1 MLIDEKELRGL
12 KDTELKLEKEH
23 HLIAERIKKLNQL
36 KEYGTNPYPH
46 KFNQTHHSKEL
57 HDKYSYLKAEEHTID
72 NVSVAGRIVG
82 FRKLGKLAFGHL
94 RDNDGKIQVLFNE
107 QETKLFEQIKS
118 LDVGDY
124 LGVNGIIFKTKTG
137 ELTVKG
143 IEFTVLAK
151 SLRPLPEKY
160 HGIQDIEIKYRQRY
174 LDLIMDDNSKNIFIL
189 RSKIIKALK
198 EFLDNKNFMEVET
211 PVLQPIYGGA
221 AAKPFITHHNDL
233 DMKLYLRISLE
244 LYLKR
249 LIVGG
254 YEKVYEIGKV
264 FRNESIDTSHNPE
277 FTLME
282 CYWAYADYNDVMELV
297 EDAYNYVAL
306 KVLGTTKIIYQDKEI
321 ELKKPWKRLT
331 MKEALLEYGSI
342 DTDKLS
348 NEELIILLE
357 KNKIEYRKD
366 MSKGLL
372 VNQLF
377 KIVEEKLIQPVFII
391 NHPKETTPL
400 CKLHRKDNELI
411 ERFEPYING
420 WEIGNAYSELNDP
433 IRQRYLLEEQAK
445 ELRSGLE
452 ESNPMDEDFC
462 KAVEYGMPPM
472 GGLGLGVDR
481 MIMLLTNSTSIRD
494 ILFFPTMKN
503 SEDKIISNT
512 EKK

>member
-1 MLIDEKELRGL
+1 MDEKELRGL
-12 KDTELKLEKEH
+12 KEVEFKLEKEH

-36 KEYGTNPYPH
+36 KEYGIDPYPH
-46 KFNQTHHSKEL
+46 KFNQTHHSSEL
-57 HDKYSYLKAEEHTID
+57 HEKYSHLKAEEHTTD
-72 NVSVAGRIVG
+72 NVSVAGRIIG
-82 FRKLGKLAFGHL
+82 FRKLGKLAFGHI

-107 QETKLFEQIKS
+107 QETKYFDQIKS
-118 LDVGDY
+118 LDIGDY
-124 LGVNGIIFKTKTG
+124 IGINGIIFKTKTG

-143 IEFTVLAK
+143 IEYTVLAK
-151 SLRPLPEKY
+151 SLRPLPEKF

-174 LDLIMDDNSKNIFIL
+174 LDLIMDDNSKNIFVL
-189 RSKIIKALK
+189 RTKIIKALK

-282 CYWAYADYNDVMELV
+282 CYWAYADYNDIMELV

-306 KVLGTTKIIYQDKEI
+306 KVLGTTKITYQDKEI
-321 ELKKPWKRLT
+321 ELKKPWKKMT
-331 MKEALLEYGSI
+331 MKEALLEYTSI
-342 DTDKLS
+342 DVDKLDN
-348 NEELIILLE
+348 NEIKTLLE
-357 KNKIEYRKD
+357 KHKIEYRDD

-391 NHPKETTPL
+391 DHPKETTPL
-400 CKLHRKDNELI
+400 CKLHRKDHELI

-445 ELRSGLE
+445 DLRRGLE

-472 GGLGLGVDR
+472 GGLGLGIDR
-481 MIMLLTNSTSIRD
+481 MVMLLTNSTSIRD

-503 SEDKIISNT
+503 SENDSK
-512 EKK
+512 

>member
-1 MLIDEKELRGL
+1 MIDEKELRGL

-36 KEYGTNPYPH
+36 KEYGIDPYPH
-46 KFNQTHHSKEL
+46 KFNQTHHSSEL
-57 HDKYSYLKAEEHTID
+57 HEKYSHLKAEEHTTD
-72 NVSVAGRIVG
+72 TVSVAGRIVG

-107 QETKLFEQIKS
+107 QETKNFEQIKS
-118 LDVGDY
+118 LDIGDY

-151 SLRPLPEKY
+151 SLRPLPEKF

-174 LDLIMDDNSKNIFIL
+174 LDLIMDDNSKNIFVL
-189 RSKIIKALK
+189 RSKIVKALK
-198 EFLDNKNFMEVET
+198 EFLDNKDFMEVET

-306 KVLGTTKIIYQDKEI
+306 KVLGTTKITYQDKEI
-321 ELKKPWKRLT
+321 ELKKPWKRMT
-331 MKEALLEYGSI
+331 MKEALLEYSSI
-342 DTDKLS
+342 DTDKL
-348 NEELIILLE
+348 NNDELKVLLE
-357 KNKIEYRKD
+357 KHKIEYRDD
-366 MSKGLL
+366 MGKGLL

-377 KIVEEKLIQPVFII
+377 KIVEEKLIQPTFII
-391 NHPKETTPL
+391 DHPKETTPL
-400 CKLHRKDNELI
+400 CKLHRSNHEVI

-420 WEIGNAYSELNDP
+420 WEIGNAYTELNDP

-462 KAVEYGMPPM
+462 RAVEYGMPPM

-494 ILFFPTMKN
+494 ILFFPTMKHT
-503 SEDKIISNT
+503 EDKGL
-512 EKK
+512 

>member
-1 MLIDEKELRGL
+1 MFILIDEKELRGL

-36 KEYGTNPYPH
+36 KEYGIDPYPH
-46 KFNQTHHSKEL
+46 KFNQTHHSSEL
-57 HDKYSYLKAEEHTID
+57 HEKYSHLKAEEHTTD
-72 NVSVAGRIVG
+72 TVSVAGRIVG

-107 QETKLFEQIKS
+107 QETKNFEQIKS
-118 LDVGDY
+118 LDIGDY

-151 SLRPLPEKY
+151 SLRPLPEKF

-174 LDLIMDDNSKNIFIL
+174 LDLIMDDNSKNIFVL
-189 RSKIIKALK
+189 RSKIVKALK
-198 EFLDNKNFMEVET
+198 EFLDNKDFMEVET

-306 KVLGTTKIIYQDKEI
+306 KVLGTTKITYQDKEI
-321 ELKKPWKRLT
+321 ELKKPWKRMT
-331 MKEALLEYGSI
+331 MKEALLEYSSI
-342 DTDKLS
+342 DTDKL
-348 NEELIILLE
+348 NNDELKVLLE
-357 KNKIEYRKD
+357 KHKIEYRDD
-366 MSKGLL
+366 MGKGLL

-377 KIVEEKLIQPVFII
+377 KIVEEKLIQPTFII
-391 NHPKETTPL
+391 DHPKETTPL
-400 CKLHRKDNELI
+400 CKLHRSNHEVI

-420 WEIGNAYSELNDP
+420 WEIGNAYTELNDP

-462 KAVEYGMPPM
+462 RAVEYGMPPM

-494 ILFFPTMKN
+494 ILFFPTMKHT
-503 SEDKIISNT
+503 EDKGL
-512 EKK
+512 

>member
-1 MLIDEKELRGL
+1 MIDEKELQGL
-12 KDTELKLEKEH
+12 KETEFKLEKEH

-36 KEYGTNPYPH
+36 KEYGIDPYPH
-46 KFNQTHHSKEL
+46 KFNQTNHSFEL
-57 HDKYSYLKAEEHTID
+57 HEKYSHLKAEEHTTD
-72 NVSVAGRIVG
+72 AVSVAGRIIG
-82 FRKLGKLAFGHL
+82 FRKLGKLAFGHIK
-94 RDNDGKIQVLFNE
+94 DNDGKIQVLFNE
-107 QETKLFEQIKS
+107 QETKNFDQIKS
-118 LDVGDY
+118 LDIGDY

-143 IEFTVLAK
+143 IEYTVLAK

-198 EFLDNKNFMEVET
+198 EFLDSKNFMEVET

-249 LIVGG
+249 LIIGG

-306 KVLGTTKIIYQDKEI
+306 KVLGTTKIVYQDNII
-321 ELKKPWKRLT
+321 ELKKPWKRMT
-331 MKEALLEYGSI
+331 MKEALLEHSGI
-342 DTDKLS
+342 DVDKLTT
-348 NEELIILLE
+348 EDLIELLE
-357 KNKIEYRKD
+357 KHKIEYRHD

-391 NHPKETTPL
+391 DHPKETTPL
-400 CKLHRKDNELI
+400 CKLHRFNHELI

-420 WEIGNAYSELNDP
+420 WEIGNAYTELNDP

-445 ELRSGLE
+445 ELRLGLE

-462 KAVEYGMPPM
+462 HAVEYGMPPT
-472 GGLGLGVDR
+472 GGLGLGIDR

-503 SEDKIISNT
+503 T
-512 EKK
+512 EEK